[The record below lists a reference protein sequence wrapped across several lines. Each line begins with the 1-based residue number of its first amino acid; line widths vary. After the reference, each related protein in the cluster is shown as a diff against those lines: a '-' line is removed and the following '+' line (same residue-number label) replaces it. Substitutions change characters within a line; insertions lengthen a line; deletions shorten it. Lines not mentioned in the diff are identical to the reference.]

1 MSVPVLDR
9 PWLPAEAGPPRVLVA
24 ATDAGVRIDVL
35 TRLLAAGPDAVSV
48 TEAGTG
54 PDTVVVAAGHTVA
67 QALAACP
74 ARLESARLVVM
85 ADVFSREAVLAA
97 LRAGTDALLRRSVT
111 TPERLLAALHGVLA
125 GGGRLPHEVLM
136 QLVAGPRD
144 ADQHVAQVVQPSRL
158 TARQVSVL
166 RLMADGLG
174 NADIGR
180 VLSCSVHTVKNVV
193 YELTARLQARNR
205 AHAVATAVRLGLI

>member
-1 MSVPVLDR
+1 MSVPVLER
-9 PWLPAEAGPPRVLVA
+9 PWLPTAAGPPRVLVV
-24 ATDAGVRIDVL
+24 ATDAGARIDVL
-35 TRLLAAGPDAVSV
+35 ALLHAAGPDAVSV
-48 TEAGTG
+48 TEDETG
-54 PDTVVVAAGHTVA
+54 PGTVVVAAGHTVA

-74 ARLESARLVVM
+74 ARLGSAGLVIM

-111 TPERLLAALHGVLA
+111 APERLLAAVHGVLA

-136 QLVAGPRD
+136 RLVGGSRD
-144 ADQHVAQVVQPSRL
+144 GDRPVQQVVPPSRL

-180 VLSCSVHTVKNVV
+180 VLSCSVHTIKNVV

-205 AHAVATAVRLGLI
+205 AHAVATAMRLGLI